1 MVNVV
6 CLLETKIQEMSG
18 GLVCSLGVSRC
29 LEWSAVNS
37 KGAIGGILVF
47 WDNRVLELVGAE
59 VGSYSISC

>member
-47 WDNRVLELVGAE
+47 
-59 VGSYSISC
+59 